1 MGRHGPV
8 QLTGI
13 ALPAPLFP
21 SWQHVEFGHHH
32 QGGHHVNRGSPMPT
46 QELARPDEAAPEPT
60 AHRRVA
66 YLLGAGATQGAIG
79 HAGGE
84 TNQLMVGLATDLA
97 RRMHVLVDE
106 EYDSD
111 AQLLRLV
118 NSIVDDKA
126 DFEQLITFFEDAPSA
141 ELRAFGFSLRK
152 VFSEVLRT
160 KLLEIHDEIEERVQ
174 ELFAALIDMHLV
186 EENPEHLAGVLSLNY
201 DTFVE
206 RAISELLSVSVD
218 YGISASDSTLQAI
231 RLLKLHGSF
240 GWSDTWPVD
249 FSLGHNGTNWIP
261 PGIRKAKDRY
271 PFNTLWGMA
280 RDVLDCDVL
289 RIIGCNLGPNDW
301 DLVSLIFG
309 SKFAHRSRPP
319 MEIEVIGSIEVA
331 RRIAERFPYLQVRSL
346 FEIDELSDS
355 MLTELLGRSVKYER
369 LTDGD
374 RQVAEDRLPEN
385 AFQFWLIHK
394 AEHVTIEVGTRSASG
409 YFQTFVDNRAGG

>member
-1 MGRHGPV
+1 
-8 QLTGI
+8 
-13 ALPAPLFP
+13 
-21 SWQHVEFGHHH
+21 
-32 QGGHHVNRGSPMPT
+32 MPT
-46 QELARPDEAAPEPT
+46 EELVRPEEAAPQPP
-60 AHRRVA
+60 APRRVA

-111 AQLLRLV
+111 AQLLSLV

-141 ELRAFGFSLRK
+141 GLRGFGLSLRK

-186 EENPEHLAGVLSLNY
+186 EDNPERLAGILSLNY

-206 RAISELLSVSVD
+206 RAIVDMLSVSVD
-218 YGISASDSTLQAI
+218 YGISSPDAAVQAI

-240 GWSDTWPVD
+240 GWSDTWPVE
-249 FSLGHNGTNWIP
+249 FSLDHAGTNWIP
-261 PGIRKAKDRY
+261 PGIRKTKDRY

-309 SKFAHRSRPP
+309 SKFAHRTRSP
-319 MEIEVIGSIEVA
+319 MEIEVIGSIEAA
-331 RRIAERFPYLQVRSL
+331 RTIAERFPYLRVKSV
-346 FEIDELSDS
+346 FEINEIGDS
-355 MLTELLGRSVKYER
+355 MLAELLGRNVQYST
-369 LTDGD
+369 LTDSD
-374 RQVAEDRLPEN
+374 RRAAEDRLPKN

-409 YFQTFVDNRAGG
+409 RFQSFVDDRAGS